1 MRVWPIL
8 TRKLKEN
15 LPQYRAEFIPNVIDF
30 AIVFFV
36 MFMVIR
42 TVSEIKTPPPAAA
55 TSGASDNDLLS
66 ESRDLLKK

>member
-1 MRVWPIL
+1 MIL
-8 TRKLKEN
+8 NNNEVFLIIKYSGIMIFLGGFN
-15 LPQYRAEFIPNVIDF
+15 DF